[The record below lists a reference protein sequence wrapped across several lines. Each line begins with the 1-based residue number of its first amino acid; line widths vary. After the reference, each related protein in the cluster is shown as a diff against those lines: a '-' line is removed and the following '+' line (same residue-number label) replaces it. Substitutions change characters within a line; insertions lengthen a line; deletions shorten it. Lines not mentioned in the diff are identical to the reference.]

1 MKYMIGFLAGTV
13 FGAAIALLYA
23 PMAGED
29 LRNEIRQEADARYHQ
44 VQSQVQ
50 RGLTELNTRLDKLN
64 TDISG
69 MITEASESIKT
80 TSKKA
85 TEAEVE

>member
-29 LRNEIRQEADARYHQ
+29 LRSEIRQEADARYHQ

-85 TEAEVE
+85 NEAEVE

>member
-1 MKYMIGFLAGTV
+1 MKYLIGFLAGTV

-29 LRNEIRQEADARYHQ
+29 LRNEIRREADARYQQ

-69 MITEASESIKT
+69 MISEASESVKPS
-80 TSKKA
+80 SKKP
-85 TEAEVE
+85 AETSPE